1 VTATRKVLPALAC
14 AAAGVLAPAAAHAHL
29 VNARFGD
36 FYAGLI
42 HPVTALE
49 HVFVFVAMGLLAGQ
63 QGPRGARWVLAGFAA
78 ALIPGVAAGLHTGA
92 GWVVYVNGVSFVAI
106 GGLVAL
112 ARRLPLALVAAL
124 AGLCGFTHG
133 LANGAA
139 VRPDMVAVNFVAGV
153 VSAGVIVVS
162 LGAGLVLGLHRP
174 WTKIAVR
181 VMGSWIAAIGL
192 MTMALM

>member
-1 VTATRKVLPALAC
+1 VTESKRICFVLIGTT
-14 AAAGVLAPAAAHAHL
+14 AGVLSPVVAGAHL
-29 VNARFGD
+29 VDARFGD

-78 ALIPGVAAGLHTGA
+78 ALIGGVAAGLHTGA
-92 GWVVYVNGVSFVAI
+92 GWVVSVNGISFVAI

-112 ARRLPLALVAAL
+112 DRRLPLVAVAAL
-124 AGLCGFTHG
+124 AGVCGLTHG

-139 VRPDMVAVNFVAGV
+139 ARPDMVAFNFVSGV

-162 LGAGLVLGLHRP
+162 LGAGLVLGLQRP
-174 WTKIAVR
+174 WTKTAVR
-181 VMGSWIAAIGL
+181 VVGSWIAAIGL